1 MKLQIEIERYYW
13 LKFNLNIRFFIAEIV
28 LLLKKITSKTVFE
41 NKFRI
46 LIITNIALFLL
57 IVVGAATFFI
67 ANNSPKIVFV
77 DNVKLFDGFNM
88 TKELKKRGEQEF
100 NSRKKVLDSLY
111 AVLQQEGASEIQ
123 KEAITRELIAKKQ
136 EFEAFN
142 QQFATEES
150 AKIWSRINGYTS
162 DFSKEKN
169 YDFILGS
176 ENKRSVLFAKETV
189 DITNELIIY
198 VNKKYEGNQQS
209 FFDYPL

>member
-1 MKLQIEIERYYW
+1 MQVKFERYYW

-162 DFSKEKN
+162 DFSKDKN

-189 DITNELIIY
+189 DITNELILYI
-198 VNKKYEGNQQS
+198 NKKYEGNQ
-209 FFDYPL
+209 

>member
-57 IVVGAATFFI
+57 IAVGAATFFI

-198 VNKKYEGNQQS
+198 INKKYEGNQ
-209 FFDYPL
+209 

>member
-1 MKLQIEIERYYW
+1 M
-13 LKFNLNIRFFIAEIV
+13 
-28 LLLKKITSKTVFE
+28 FE

-111 AVLQQEGASEIQ
+111 AALQQEGASEIQ

-198 VNKKYEGNQQS
+198 VNKKYEGNQ
-209 FFDYPL
+209 

>member
-198 VNKKYEGNQQS
+198 INKKYEGNQ
-209 FFDYPL
+209 

>member
-1 MKLQIEIERYYW
+1 MFLQVKFERYYW

-162 DFSKEKN
+162 DFSKDKN

-189 DITNELIIY
+189 DITNELILYI
-198 VNKKYEGNQQS
+198 NKKYEGNQ
-209 FFDYPL
+209 